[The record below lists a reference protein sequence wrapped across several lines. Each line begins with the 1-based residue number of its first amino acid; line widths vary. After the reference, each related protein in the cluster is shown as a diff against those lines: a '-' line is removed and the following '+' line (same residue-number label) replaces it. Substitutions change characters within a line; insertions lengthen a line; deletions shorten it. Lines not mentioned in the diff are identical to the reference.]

1 MSSGP
6 LTRVLILS
14 KLLSDCIS
22 ESDFINIRNLM
33 IGLPFSEANAE
44 NLECLVLQPCHLA
57 FLSWDRV
64 HLDSVKL
71 WHMSWVVHHPLWYQ
85 RMSVSGPRQLGRS
98 GTRVGKYGLKRLIY
112 CSNIIM
118 RCTVGRKSVEILSRR
133 CWRWLLVWISFMRLA
148 CVDYTKSYYS
158 SCQSKA
164 MYMVTAVDVNTVM
177 AW

>member
-1 MSSGP
+1 MNVVCP
-6 LTRVLILS
+6 
-14 KLLSDCIS
+14 
-22 ESDFINIRNLM
+22 NIRWSFVALQKM
-33 IGLPFSEANAE
+33 KKSWKGGSLKQILPSCPQVNK

-57 FLSWDRV
+57 FLSWYRV
-64 HLDSVKL
+64 HLDLVKL

-133 CWRWLLVWISFMRLA
+133 CWRWFLVWISFMRLA

-164 MYMVTAVDVNTVM
+164 MYMVTAVDVNTVV

>member
-1 MSSGP
+1 MIICSPPKDEEELKRWLFEADLAIMPSGKQEFGMFGLAALSSGLP
-6 LTRVLILS
+6 ILVQGAS
-14 KLLSDCIS
+14 
-22 ESDFINIRNLM
+22 
-33 IGLPFSEANAE
+33 GLG
-44 NLECLVLQPCHLA
+44 
-57 FLSWDRV
+57 
-64 HLDSVKL
+64 L

-85 RMSVSGPRQLGRS
+85 RMSVSGPRQLGRL

-164 MYMVTAVDVNTVM
+164 MYMVTAVDVNTVV